1 MIEQIIRD
9 HLIAVLAV
17 PVVLEIPARLPETFV
32 VLEKTG
38 SGITNCIQ
46 RSTLAVQSYAP
57 SLYQAAELNEQVKAA
72 MGRAAA
78 LPELCAVRLNSDYN
92 LTDTTIKRYRYQTVF
107 DLTHY

>member
-57 SLYQAAELNEQVKAA
+57 SLNQAAELNERVKAA
-72 MGRAAA
+72 MAQAAA
-78 LPELCAVRLNSDYN
+78 LPEMCAVRLNSDYN
-92 LTDTTIKRYRYQTVF
+92 FTDTTIKRYRYQAVF

>member
-1 MIEQIIRD
+1 MIEQTIRD
-9 HLIAVLAV
+9 YLIAVLAV

-32 VLEKTG
+32 LLEKTG

-57 SLYQAAELNEQVKAA
+57 SLNQAAELNERVKAA
-72 MGRAAA
+72 MAQAAA

-92 LTDTTIKRYRYQTVF
+92 FTDTTIKRYRYQAVF

>member
-9 HLIAVLAV
+9 HLITVLAV

-57 SLYQAAELNEQVKAA
+57 SLNQAAELNERVKAA
-72 MGRAAA
+72 MAQAAA
-78 LPELCAVRLNSDYN
+78 LPEMCAVRLNSDYN
-92 LTDTTIKRYRYQTVF
+92 FTDTTIKRYRYQAVF

>member
-1 MIEQIIRD
+1 MIEQTIRD

-57 SLYQAAELNEQVKAA
+57 SLNQAAELNERVKAA
-72 MGRAAA
+72 MAQAAA

-92 LTDTTIKRYRYQTVF
+92 FTDTTIKRYRYQAVF

>member
-1 MIEQIIRD
+1 MIEQTIRD

-57 SLYQAAELNEQVKAA
+57 SLNQAAELNERVKAA
-72 MGRAAA
+72 MAQAAA

-92 LTDTTIKRYRYQTVF
+92 FTDTTIKRYRYQAIF

>member
-57 SLYQAAELNEQVKAA
+57 SLNQAAELNERVKAA
-72 MGRAAA
+72 MAQAAA

-92 LTDTTIKRYRYQTVF
+92 FTDTTIKRYRYQAVF

>member
-32 VLEKTG
+32 ALEKTG

-57 SLYQAAELNEQVKAA
+57 SLNQAAELNERVKAA
-72 MGRAAA
+72 MAQAAA

-92 LTDTTIKRYRYQTVF
+92 FTDTTIKRYRYQAVF

>member
-32 VLEKTG
+32 ALEKTG

-57 SLYQAAELNEQVKAA
+57 SLNQAAELNERVKAA
-72 MGRAAA
+72 MAQAAA
-78 LPELCAVRLNSDYN
+78 LPEMCAVRLNSDYN
-92 LTDTTIKRYRYQTVF
+92 FTDTTIKRYRYQAVF